1 MARYKANADFQR
13 DYYKWGTT
21 TKSVLLCLCNVITP
35 LSFLALIM
43 IYIPMAHTK
52 QSGASRRRRST
63 FDGSTVQYHSLA
75 DSLGGLRQLPW
86 KQRAESKQ
94 KVLEVPVLTMNIL
107 DSSQLPATVTS

>member
-1 MARYKANADFQR
+1 
-13 DYYKWGTT
+13 
-21 TKSVLLCLCNVITP
+21 
-35 LSFLALIM
+35 M

-52 QSGASRRRRST
+52 QSGASRRRRRST

-75 DSLGGLRQLPW
+75 DSLGGLRRPLW

-94 KVLEVPVLTMNIL
+94 KAVEVPVLTMNIL